1 MLRSLQL
8 SNLLSFGPDPVKLDL
23 ENLNLLIGPNG
34 SGKSNLLEA
43 IALIRSAPQ
52 ELVVPLRE
60 GGGVVDWLFK
70 DGSNKATPTATL
82 EAVVERPDKSPLRY
96 RLSFTGVSHRLEVTD
111 ERVEDEYPQPGQ
123 PKPYFYFGYE
133 NGRPMLNRAGE
144 GNRYLKREDI
154 DPQRSIL
161 SQRYEPDLYPEI
173 AFLANQFKAI
183 RFYRDWEFGRY
194 AAPRLPQR
202 ADLPNDFLQDDCAN
216 LGLIL
221 NSFGRHPAARKRLL
235 GHLQRLY
242 DGIEDVDV
250 VIEGGTAQILLIEA
264 GKPIPATRL
273 SDGTL
278 RYLCLLVVLCH
289 PNPPPLVCIEEP
301 ELGLHPDLIPGL
313 ADLLLEA
320 SEATQLVVTTHS
332 ASLVDAFHTRPE
344 CVVVCEKEDG
354 STRLSRLDPSQ
365 LGVWL
370 EQYRLGQLW
379 TRGDLGGTRW

>member
-1 MLRSLQL
+1 M
-8 SNLLSFGPDPVKLDL
+8 DVA
-23 ENLNLLIGPNG
+23 G

-70 DGSNKATPTATL
+70 DGFSKATPTATL
-82 EAVVERPDKSPLRY
+82 EAVVERPDQTPLRY
-96 RLSFTGVSHRLEVTD
+96 RLGFTGVSHRLDVTD

-123 PKPYFYFGYE
+123 PEPYFYFGYE

-183 RFYRDWEFGRY
+183 RLYRDWEFGRY

-242 DGIEDVDV
+242 DGIKD
-250 VIEGGTAQILLIEA
+250 
-264 GKPIPATRL
+264 
-273 SDGTL
+273 
-278 RYLCLLVVLCH
+278 
-289 PNPPPLVCIEEP
+289 PPLVCIEEP

-332 ASLVDAFHTRPE
+332 ASLVDAFHTQPE

-354 STRLSRLDPSQ
+354 STCLSRLDPSQ